1 MKIVISGVTRG
12 LGRALAEEFIRMGH
26 TVAGCGRGAEGI
38 IDLRFAYGAPHSFD
52 VADVA
57 DPVKVGIWAAKVL
70 GFGEA
75 PDLLINNA
83 AIMNRP
89 APLWQVPPEEAKR
102 LIDINVTGTI
112 NVIREFVPPMVAAR
126 KGVII
131 NFSSGWGRSVA
142 PEVAPYCASKWA
154 IEGLTKALAEEL
166 PEGMAAIPLNP
177 GVIDTDML
185 RIALADGASA
195 HRKADAWAKVAGP
208 YILKLGPA
216 ENGRSVTVRGFD
228 D

>member
-12 LGRALAEEFIRMGH
+12 LGRALAEEFIRLGH

-131 NFSSGWGRSVA
+131 NLSSGWGRSVA

-154 IEGLTKALAEEL
+154 
-166 PEGMAAIPLNP
+166 AIPLNP

-185 RIALADGASA
+185 RIAWADGASA
-195 HRKADAWAKVAGP
+195 HRKADAWAKVAAP

-216 ENGRSVTVRGFD
+216 ENGQSVTVRGFD